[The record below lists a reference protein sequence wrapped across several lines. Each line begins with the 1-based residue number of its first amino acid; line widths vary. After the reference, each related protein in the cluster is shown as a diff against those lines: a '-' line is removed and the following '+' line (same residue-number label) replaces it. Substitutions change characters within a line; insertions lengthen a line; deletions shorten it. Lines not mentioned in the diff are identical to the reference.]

1 MNNSNNFN
9 EKLRKRIE
17 KSLHD
22 NKDKKQINECK
33 QFWFGY
39 LTALSENKI
48 LDEKVYKELRDFVCF
63 FDDKPIKKI
72 EKRKKS

>member
-1 MNNSNNFN
+1 MNNSNSSNNFN

-33 QFWFGY
+33 
-39 LTALSENKI
+39 
-48 LDEKVYKELRDFVCF
+48 
-63 FDDKPIKKI
+63 
-72 EKRKKS
+72 